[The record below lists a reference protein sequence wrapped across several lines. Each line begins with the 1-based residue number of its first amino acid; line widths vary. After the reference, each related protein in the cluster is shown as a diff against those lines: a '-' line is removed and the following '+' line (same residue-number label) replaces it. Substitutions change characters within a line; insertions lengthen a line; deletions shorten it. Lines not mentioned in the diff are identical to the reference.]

1 MWVFMRDSMLSI
13 VEHDSEPKLMNV
25 YARLRGDIEHIFPEA
40 DVVEAV
46 DGDYRFRTSLPRERV
61 VQAVAL
67 KVSKIDYPVFGD
79 ALDDQDR
86 REAYM
91 QVWSAMYDEQQRRYG
106 PAPADTDETVAPSH
120 PTYVLEDARFS
131 LDLESPETQEEP
143 VIEKL

>member
-13 VEHDSEPKLMNV
+13 VEHESEAKLMNV

-61 VQAVAL
+61 IQAVAL

-79 ALDDQDR
+79 ALEDR
-86 REAYM
+86 ERRDAYM

-106 PAPADTDETVAPSH
+106 PAPMDSDVLEPPH
-120 PTYVLEDARFS
+120 PTYVLEDPRYT
-131 LDLESPETQEEP
+131 LDNESIEDQEEP